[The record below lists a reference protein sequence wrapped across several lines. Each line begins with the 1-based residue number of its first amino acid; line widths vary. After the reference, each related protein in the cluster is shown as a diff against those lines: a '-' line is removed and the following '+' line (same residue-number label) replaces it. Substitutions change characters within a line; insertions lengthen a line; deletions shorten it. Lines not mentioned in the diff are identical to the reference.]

1 MLGNERDWLPNT
13 AYAAALLFAR
23 LQKLNWAGFTFLC
36 RGQLVLGPFQGE
48 PTCVRIAIGRGVC
61 GTVVQ
66 RRATVIVPN
75 VHEFPGHLACYRE
88 SNREIVV
95 PLIQEGRLRGV
106 VDLDSPELGHFDTGD
121 QEGLEAFG
129 RILIESTEWPRAWQ

>member
-1 MLGNERDWLPNT
+1 M
-13 AYAAALLFAR
+13 
-23 LQKLNWAGFTFLC
+23 
-36 RGQLVLGPFQGE
+36 LGPFQGE
-48 PTCVRIAIGRGVC
+48 PTCVRIAIGRGVY
-61 GTVVQ
+61 GTAVQ

-121 QEGLEAFG
+121 QEGLEAFS
-129 RILIESTEWPRAWQ
+129 RILIQSTEWP